1 MEQSALQIAF
11 KHSLRSKLKT
21 VSSNPQIGLVVVNF
35 IEYLSQYDDAYF
47 FGSAI
52 WRIPRDKFDETKN
65 DLDFLLNEK
74 NIGADKQC
82 LMTLCECFGVE
93 LTGYELVP
101 CDRNTYDR
109 SQHIMVTINNSFRID
124 LVYVG
129 AVQNFIFK
137 MADIDIGMLLF
148 SLHKDQYDI
157 GGKSTYLKVDNILNA
172 ASNMKITMKYF
183 SYHRNPPPQT
193 KMSRIMKLLD
203 KGFTISSDKSNI
215 QLASGMM
222 RIFIRSFFL
231 PIDYVYPDTHKCI
244 INDKFKHKCTCRPRD
259 CNFVET
265 CLNNDVYQ
273 FIKQFY
279 FNYVAIYPPDNLLV
293 DKILAYALYMKDY
306 KFAKSVLPNY
316 HADRLLK
323 FNLMYIPI
331 LLRMANNFD
340 LTMHFLDFFNKNS
353 HFDKIIQS
361 SCFFSP
367 SQLYKIFILD
377 AVYSGDNEYCE
388 KLSMYDSILHIKH
401 LTYHNFM
408 TNTLSVEAKIKLCIS
423 HANSMTDEKCERVVE
438 CGDVVSG
445 AIFNRYA
452 KL

>member
-11 KHSLRSKLKT
+11 KHSLRAKLES
-21 VSSNPQIGLVVVNF
+21 VSSNAQIGLVVVNF
-35 IEYLSQYDDAYF
+35 VEYLSQYDDAYF

-52 WRIPRDKFDETKN
+52 WRIPQNKFDETKN

-74 NIGADKQC
+74 NIGVDKQC

-124 LVYVG
+124 LVYVIS
-129 AVQNFIFK
+129 VQNFIFN
-137 MADIDIGMLLF
+137 MSDIDIGMLLF
-148 SLHKDQYDI
+148 SLHKDQYVN
-157 GGKSTYLKVDNILNA
+157 GGKSTHLKVDDILNA
-172 ASNMKITMKYF
+172 AFNMKITMEYF

-203 KGFTISSDKSNI
+203 KGFKITCDKPSI
-215 QLASGMM
+215 KLASGMM

-244 INDKFKHKCTCRPRD
+244 IPDKFKHKCTCRPRD

-265 CLNNDVYQ
+265 CLNNEVYQ
-273 FIKQFY
+273 FIKKFY
-279 FNYVAIYPPDNLLV
+279 LNYVVWYHPDNLLV
-293 DKILAYALYMKDY
+293 DKMLAYALYMKDY
-306 KFAKSVLPNY
+306 EFAKSVLLNY

-367 SQLYKIFILD
+367 DQLYKMFILD

-388 KLSMYDSILHIKH
+388 KLSMYDSRFHIKQLSH
-401 LTYHNFM
+401 YNFM
-408 TNTLSVEAKIKLCIS
+408 TKNLSVEAKIKLCTN
-423 HANSMTDEKCERVVE
+423 HANSMTDEE
-438 CGDVVSG
+438 CVRAVHSGIIVSG
-445 AIFNRYA
+445 AE
-452 KL
+452 